1 MGNAEYFILIGGNE
15 TGPWT
20 LGQVQA
26 FWRAG
31 AVTLET
37 LYAQPGASEW
47 KPLSAILDVAPAAVS
62 TPAPQSDNSS
72 TDEQR
77 QMIETAVN
85 VMLPVDATKL
95 RHWLGEKL
103 TAIGFAPETERIR
116 ESFQDYLA
124 NFANEEQKQVFGEEN
139 LTAYRRGKIKIAQL
153 IGKTDN
159 LITLEQ
165 FSVLEPCLV
174 IDADKYRRMGAAEGG
189 RGILEQRRQTMLEQL
204 KKQEAA
210 K

>member
-1 MGNAEYFILIGGNE
+1 MAKAEYYILIGGNE

-20 LGQVQA
+20 FSQVQA

-37 LYAQPGASEW
+37 LYAQPGAAEW
-47 KPLSAILDVAPAAVS
+47 KPLSALLCDATTA
-62 TPAPQSDNSS
+62 TPTQTPQPENSYA
-72 TDEQR
+72 DEQR
-77 QMIETAVN
+77 LMIETAGN

-95 RHWLGEKL
+95 RQWLRDKL
-103 TAIGFAPETERIR
+103 TAIGFAPETEAIR
-116 ESFQDYLA
+116 EFFQDYLA
-124 NFANEEQKQVFGEEN
+124 NFANEEQKQAFGEEN

-165 FSVLEPCLV
+165 FRVLESCLV

-189 RGILEQRRQTMLEQL
+189 RGILEQRRQTMLDQL